1 MTGLLKITL
10 FAISVQATAQVPPP
24 PVHPTPAPP
33 LGVVITAPQGKV
45 MPKRP
50 KFMSTIQVAVHEPTF
65 ALQQRSQK
73 LVIAEFKGV
82 INSMPSLAG
91 SPMHIRTSGNEV
103 VLSIFMEKDQRVGMQ
118 RAVAT
123 LINHL
128 NGVVP
133 ARGRSNYY
141 RTNLSQPF
149 SFLEVVLGEKPGTI
163 RAISAQDIRLPDI
176 LAEIKQQFEERRA
189 RLEEKGEPPALMP
202 LPGEKPQAPKAK
214 KPLYESLSYFVIGG
228 CTNGLVTWSFGEDS
242 DQAEDIH
249 ESRRGAKQEKQHQHP
264 RFGSEPVI
272 KQDADANTDDQS
284 RDQIGPDPHRE
295 PKTALFPSLLV
306 STRPP
311 LGFPVFPSRAQTRIQ
326 VLQR

>member
-10 FAISVQATAQVPPP
+10 FAISVQATGQVLPP
-24 PVHPTPAPP
+24 PVHPTPAP
-33 LGVVITAPQGKV
+33 LGVVIAAPQGQP

-73 LVIAEFKGV
+73 LVIAEFKG
-82 INSMPSLAG
+82 IIGSIPSLAG

-118 RAVAT
+118 QAVAT

-133 ARGRSNYY
+133 ARGRANFY

-202 LPGEKPQAPKAK
+202 LPGEKPQAPGK
-214 KPLYESLSYFVIGG
+214 KPRYESLSYFVIGG

-242 DQAEDIH
+242 DQAEDIPIGDLMQTLSLFLGMDKPKQIDGTYIFSGGRCSPVRRMRRLP
-249 ESRRGAKQEKQHQHP
+249 EILRSRLFMRSFPHP
-264 RFGSEPVI
+264 SQV
-272 KQDADANTDDQS
+272 
-284 RDQIGPDPHRE
+284 H
-295 PKTALFPSLLV
+295 FPL
-306 STRPP
+306 PP
-311 LGFPVFPSRAQTRIQ
+311 LGQ
-326 VLQR
+326 